1 MTKPEVVQCPDG
13 HFQHAVYELQDV
25 LDRFQHYRTIFQTSG
40 IHPDGFNLPRQHT
53 RLHYF
58 KLIRAFGAPNGLCLS
73 ITESKHIA
81 AIKEP
86 WRRLSHY
93 NALGQMLLTNQQLDK
108 LAASRA
114 NFKACGVLTASINSS
129 GACFNLNF

>member
-1 MTKPEVVQCPDG
+1 M
-13 HFQHAVYELQDV
+13 

-53 RLHYF
+53 HLHYF

-86 WRRLSHY
+86 WRHLSHY
-93 NALGQMLLTNQQLDK
+93 NALGQMLLTNQRLDK
-108 LAASRA
+108 LAALRA

-129 GACFNLNF
+129 GACFNLNSDH